1 VDPAYRGAPA
11 VTARNFDD
19 LYNLAEH
26 DGWPGYFGAP
36 QRASAN
42 LGRQVLEVCSQKLNS
57 VALRILD
64 GVDYRRLPRFYDQ
77 LDPRDAIGDKA
88 ERDHDRGIAAR
99 QRLWMQQHGIE

>member
-1 VDPAYRGAPA
+1 MASDEAGFTVHAGAEEHSQILFLKPQLVDSAYRGAPA

-77 LDPRDAIGDKA
+77 
-88 ERDHDRGIAAR
+88 
-99 QRLWMQQHGIE
+99 